1 MRAARTARVLAAA
14 SLVVAALTA
23 CSSDPASDPV
33 IEPSAAPSSAK
44 PAPPAPS
51 PEAGQHDQVGASA
64 FTEYWFSVLSYG
76 VQTGDV
82 ELLRTVSDP
91 KCTECSA
98 AISVIQ
104 DNYNDGG
111 SLQGGVYTVREANT
125 IENFAGQVMTVAV
138 SYDRSPRSGTSP
150 LGQSRGRL
158 DGKSFADCDIR
169 VLWNGKSWVVRGV
182 DAAEQLI

>member
-1 MRAARTARVLAAA
+1 MRAAHTTRAVAAL
-14 SLVVAALTA
+14 LVVATMVG
-23 CSSDPASDPV
+23 CASDSSSGSV
-33 IEPSAAPSSAK
+33 IEPSSAPSTAK
-44 PAPPAPS
+44 PTPPAFP
-51 PEAGQHDQVGASA
+51 PEAGQHDTAGAAA
-64 FTEYWFSVLSYG
+64 FTQYWFSVLSFG

-82 ELLRTVSDP
+82 DLLREASDA
-91 KCTECSA
+91 KCTECTA
-98 AISVIQ
+98 AISVIE

-125 IENFAGQVMTVAV
+125 IEDFAGQVMTVAV

-169 VLWNGKSWVVRGV
+169 VLWNGKNWVVRGV
-182 DAAEQLI
+182 DAVEQLI